1 MVSPGF
7 LASHGGDSAHHE
19 MLPHP
24 GSVLGMT
31 QRQGRLWVTQRTFI
45 KDSSPPVLY
54 DVTSMWNLKNNT
66 NEGIHRKDRLTN
78 LGYQNRGGIN

>member
-1 MVSPGF
+1 MVPPGF

-31 QRQGRLWVTQRTFI
+31 QRQGRLLGHTEDI
-45 KDSSPPVLY
+45 YKGLISPSTV
-54 DVTSMWNLKNNT
+54 
-66 NEGIHRKDRLTN
+66 
-78 LGYQNRGGIN
+78 